1 MADMFTG
8 TVAPDVNTT
17 KTATTTAPQY
27 YTDYLSGLAGA
38 GKTALAMPA
47 SGLVAGMSDLQTQ
60 GYGAI
65 PAAATAGTAGLTAA
79 QTTATQAAQ
88 GITPESIQ
96 SYMNPYTQNVTDEMA
111 RLSQQNMQ
119 RNIMPGMKAGFVG
132 TGGLGGQRYAG
143 AMGQSLAD
151 VQSNLTGQQA
161 GALQTGY
168 TAAMDAAYKQ
178 AGLQNQAAKTQG
190 ELALQEQTMGL
201 TGAGAMTKAGAEQ
214 QAYEQAKI
222 NAPLTQASNVAALM
236 KGYTVPTSTTETF
249 KGPMAGVY
257 GTSPLAQITG
267 LGTLIGSGLSG
278 TTTAGGTTTP
288 GWLSTLGTQAS
299 SLWDKYVNP
308 TSTDSVEQLSG
319 PTGNV

>member
-17 KTATTTAPQY
+17 KTATTAAPQY
-27 YTDYLSGLAGA
+27 YTDYLTGLAGA

-47 SGLVAGMSDLQTQ
+47 SGLVAGMTDLQTK

-65 PAAATAGTAGLTAA
+65 PAAATAGNVGQLAAETTAGK
-79 QTTATQAAQ
+79 AAQ

-96 SYMNPYTQNVTDEMA
+96 SFMNPYTQNVTDEMA

-143 AMGQSLAD
+143 ALGQSLAD

-161 GALQTGY
+161 GALQSGY
-168 TAAMDAAYKQ
+168 TQAMDAAYKQ
-178 AGLQNQAAKTQG
+178 AGLQNQAAQTQG
-190 ELALQEQTMGL
+190 TLAQQAQTMGL

-222 NAPLTQASNVAALM
+222 NAPLTQATNAAALM

-257 GTSPLAQITG
+257 GTSPLAQMTG
-267 LGTLIGSGLSG
+267 LATMIGSGLSG
-278 TTTAGGTTTP
+278 TTTAGGVNTP
-288 GWLSTLGTQAS
+288 GWLKTLYDEGK
-299 SLWDKYVNP
+299 SLFGSNEP
-308 TSTDSVEQLSG
+308 EQLG
-319 PTGNV
+319 G